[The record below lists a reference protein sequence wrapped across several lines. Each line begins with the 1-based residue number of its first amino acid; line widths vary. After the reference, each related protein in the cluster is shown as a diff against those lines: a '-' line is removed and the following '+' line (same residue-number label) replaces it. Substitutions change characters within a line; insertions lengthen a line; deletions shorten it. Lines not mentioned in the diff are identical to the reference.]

1 MEDPFHQQLSLFE
14 LTVPFERNI
23 ETRHTEKTNKYAYF
37 VSDITFYETFL
48 CAFEIGNR
56 GYISSSNQHS
66 LLRIHKFVKPGINLG
81 KFKENI
87 SALSV
92 YSSYHIFLCRKEP
105 VWAEPPLLMPPYDD
119 KRNPEALIIHPVQ
132 SQCCGLQL

>member
-1 MEDPFHQQLSLFE
+1 MKPDLVIIDKKRKQLFLFE
-14 LTVPFERNI
+14 LTVPFKRNI
-23 ETRHTEKTNKYAYF
+23 KIRQTEKTNKYAYF

-48 CAFEIGNR
+48 CAFEIGTR

-66 LLRIHKFVKPGINLG
+66 LSRIHKFVKPGIKLG

-105 VWAEPPLLMPPYDD
+105 LWAEPPLLMPPFDD
-119 KRNPEALIIHPVQ
+119 K
-132 SQCCGLQL
+132 